1 MNSRCGR
8 LVLLGVISALAL
20 AVVDSPPVDAQA
32 LGTLRVKVLD
42 AATGAPTT
50 CAVTLV
56 DSKGSTV
63 LEKESFRGGF
73 RCAGQ
78 FVKHLPAGHTQLRI
92 TRGLETRAVERVV
105 DVPAGGELE
114 LSIELERVVDLRKR
128 GWYAGDSHVH
138 MLHGERTIPVTF
150 DEVALAAQAQ
160 DLQYLSL
167 AQDWILESVT
177 PEKLESELGG
187 RSTPGC
193 VLTWNLE
200 APKNYYR
207 GDAGRCL
214 GHCWSIGMS
223 GRAPGGQSVIDV
235 LLNASAH
242 DYQSEKPSFANFES
256 QQLIH
261 AQGGTVFY
269 THPARWWT
277 GSWGG
282 RGGYPVEE
290 KKRVSNM
297 AVELPLDTLIGPTYD
312 GVDVL
317 IGVGELEANAMAF
330 DLWCLLLNHGYR
342 VAATGSSD
350 ACFDRPGGALPG
362 TARTYTWLPDT
373 FSLPAVAKATA
384 LGRTFVTTGP
394 LLLVTVDGQP
404 PGSAFKAAGQPH
416 TMKIEAWASGADA
429 RGLTRLELLRNGTP
443 VNTNLL
449 TTPTASFSTNLTITE
464 SEPSWFNVRLVGS
477 DPRTQRAISG
487 AFFFDAEPFVPPAP
501 VPARISVALVD
512 ADTGAPLSG
521 SVTELTF
528 RGTLPEEGKT
538 TAIIDVRKTMVVS
551 GTARLRA
558 QAEGYRHQILSPFF
572 DDASLLT
579 YITQLRA
586 ENLLKWE
593 TFEHVRALLNNV
605 KLTFR
610 LQKNR

>member
-1 MNSRCGR
+1 MNSSCGR
-8 LVLLGVISALAL
+8 LVLLGVINALVSGVL
-20 AVVDSPPVDAQA
+20 AGAPADTPG

-42 AATGAPTT
+42 GATATPIACT
-50 CAVTLV
+50 VTIV

-63 LEKESFRGGF
+63 LEKESFHGGF
-73 RCAGQ
+73 RCSGQ
-78 FVKHLPAGHTQLRI
+78 FVKQLPAGRTQLRI
-92 TRGLETRAVERVV
+92 TRGLETRAVERVL
-105 DVPAGGELE
+105 DIPAGGDLE
-114 LSIELERVVDLRKR
+114 LTIELERVVDLRKR

-150 DEVALAAQAQ
+150 DDVALAAQAQ

-187 RSTPGC
+187 RSTPGS

-235 LLNASAH
+235 LMSASAH

-256 QQLIH
+256 HQLIH

-282 RGGYPVEE
+282 KGGYPVEE
-290 KKRVSNM
+290 KKRISNL
-297 AVELPLDTLIGPTYD
+297 AVELPLDTVLGPTYD
-312 GVDVL
+312 GLDVL
-317 IGVGELEANAMAF
+317 TGVGELEANAMAF
-330 DLWCLLLNHGYR
+330 ELWCLLLNHGYR

-362 TARTYTWLPDT
+362 TARTYTWLPGT

-384 LGRTFVTTGP
+384 QGHTFATTGP
-394 LLLVTVDGQP
+394 LLLVTVDGKA
-404 PGSAFKAAGQPH
+404 PGSAFNAAGQPH
-416 TMKIEAWASGADA
+416 TMEIEAWACGTDA
-429 RGLTRLELLRNGTP
+429 KGLTRLEILRNGK
-443 VNTNLL
+443 VMHTNLL
-449 TTPTASFSTNLTITE
+449 TTPTLSISTNLTITE
-464 SEPSWFNVRLVGS
+464 SDSAWFSVRLVGG
-477 DPRTQRAISG
+477 DPRTQCAISG
-487 AFFFDAEPFVPPAP
+487 AFFFDAKPFLPPAP
-501 VPARISVALVD
+501 VPAQISVEFVD

-538 TAIIDVRKTMVVS
+538 TAIDGRNTMVVP

-558 QAEGYRHQILSPFF
+558 QAPGHRQQVLSPFF
-572 DDASLLT
+572 DDSILLT

-586 ENLLKWE
+586 EDLVKWE
-593 TFEHVRALLNNV
+593 TFEHVHALLSNI

-610 LQKNR
+610 LAPSS